1 MQLNTIKTKI
11 KPPYWL
17 VITLTVFLVL
27 IILFSLVAII
37 IEEVYAGKFYPNIW
51 VGGINLSGMSY
62 TEANKKLEES
72 ITTLN
77 ENGFEFNFKD
87 KKIVIYPIQVSTSD
101 PDLSR
106 ELYKINI
113 LEPLSAG
120 FEFGRDKNIF
130 ANFFARARLFFSKN
144 EVPLKVFV
152 NTIETRIVLAQ
163 NFDEMLQK
171 AKETKINYF
180 ENKPLF
186 VSGQLGEKIDYDK
199 FIAIFAKQ
207 LEILDLKPIIL
218 EKEIY
223 EPKISLV
230 AAEEFLPLISKVL
243 NRDDFFISATVT
255 RSWYKE
261 PEVQEQKIS
270 KNIIQQGLELKW
282 DDENKKIFLGFND
295 EVFYNF
301 LKPLAE
307 QVEVEAQDAK
317 FQIDNGRVK
326 EFQSSQDGIKIDFK
340 KTLQEFEKKL
350 IDFSQDTSHLYIEL
364 TEAKIKIDSINEIGI
379 EELIG
384 VGASNFAGSPL
395 NRIHNI
401 KTGAASLNGLILK
414 PGQEFSVNKALGEI
428 NAATGY
434 LPELVIKGNKTI
446 PEYGGGLCQ
455 IATTMF
461 RLALDSGLPII
472 ERYPHAYRVVYYEP
486 AGTDAT
492 IYSPHPDLR
501 FTNDT
506 NNNLL
511 LQTQVRGTEVIFEF
525 WGKSDGR
532 QVEVG
537 RPVIYNI
544 TSPGSTKYIETEDL
558 KSGEIKCL
566 ESSHNGAEANLK
578 RKIIYKNG
586 EIKEDDFYS
595 KYRPWQAVCLVGID
609 PAIQATSTEEII
621 QN

>member
-1 MQLNTIKTKI
+1 
-11 KPPYWL
+11 
-17 VITLTVFLVL
+17 
-27 IILFSLVAII
+27 
-37 IEEVYAGKFYPNIW
+37 
-51 VGGINLSGMSY
+51 
-62 TEANKKLEES
+62 
-72 ITTLN
+72 
-77 ENGFEFNFKD
+77 
-87 KKIVIYPIQVSTSD
+87 
-101 PDLSR
+101 
-106 ELYKINI
+106 
-113 LEPLSAG
+113 
-120 FEFGRDKNIF
+120 
-130 ANFFARARLFFSKN
+130 
-144 EVPLKVFV
+144 
-152 NTIETRIVLAQ
+152 
-163 NFDEMLQK
+163 
-171 AKETKINYF
+171 
-180 ENKPLF
+180 
-186 VSGQLGEKIDYDK
+186 
-199 FIAIFAKQ
+199 
-207 LEILDLKPIIL
+207 LEILDLMPIIL

-261 PEVQEQKIS
+261 PRVQEQKIS

-301 LKPLAE
+301 LKPLTE

-317 FQIDNGRVK
+317 FKIDNGRVK
-326 EFQSSQDGIKIDFK
+326 EFQSSKDGIKIDFK

-350 IDFSQDTSHLYIEL
+350 IDFSQDTSFIYTEL

-384 VGASNFAGSPL
+384 VGVSNFAGSPP

-401 KTGAASLNGLILK
+401 KTGAVSLNGLILK

-537 RPVIYNI
+537 KPVIYNI

-558 KSGEIKCL
+558 KPGEIKCL

-578 RKIIYKNG
+578 RKVIYKNG

-609 PAIQATSTEEII
+609 PAIQATSTDEII
-621 QN
+621 NN